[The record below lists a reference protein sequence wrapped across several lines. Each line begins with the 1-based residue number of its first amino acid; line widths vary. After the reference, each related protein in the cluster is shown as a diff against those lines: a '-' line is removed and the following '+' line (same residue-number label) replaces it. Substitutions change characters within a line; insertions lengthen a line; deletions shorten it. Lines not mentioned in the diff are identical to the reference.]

1 MCGVQPAG
9 GALKP
14 QIPKTRNLRVEC
26 TAAVQATQ
34 SRLSSISAA
43 LDAARGEAAGLA
55 AELDAERHRCSEAAR
70 AAARAEEQMRTS
82 TGSAA
87 LLRDQLKQVRRPAG
101 DSTRILS
108 RLAA

>member
-1 MCGVQPAG
+1 M
-9 GALKP
+9 
-14 QIPKTRNLRVEC
+14 
-26 TAAVQATQ
+26 QATQ

-55 AELDAERHRCSEAAR
+55 AELDTERHRCSEAAR

-108 RLAA
+108 RLVAGLRACDRSLAQGLRPNPSSFPEVEPED